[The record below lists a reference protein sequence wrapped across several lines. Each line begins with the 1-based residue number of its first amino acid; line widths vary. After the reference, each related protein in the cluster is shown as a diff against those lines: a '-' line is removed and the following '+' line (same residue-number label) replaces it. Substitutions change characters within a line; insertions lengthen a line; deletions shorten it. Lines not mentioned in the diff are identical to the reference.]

1 MRAFFHPEFPQDVRR
16 YSDAYREIS
25 PNLAARFCLEID
37 AAIEA
42 VKHAPGSAGHYLN
55 LGSNIV
61 PELRRR
67 NLRAFPFF
75 ILYGATTKQLIFG
88 SVIPSHSDPLTWLAR
103 FPQVKR

>member
-1 MRAFFHPEFPQDVRR
+1 MRVLFHPEFPQDVRR
-16 YSDAYREIS
+16 YAAAYHEIS
-25 PNLAARFCLEID
+25 PNLAARFRLEIE

-42 VKHAPGSAGHYLN
+42 VKYSPASAGHYLN
-55 LGSNIV
+55 LGSTIV
-61 PELRRR
+61 SELRRR

-75 ILYGATTKQLIFG
+75 ILYGATEDQLIFG